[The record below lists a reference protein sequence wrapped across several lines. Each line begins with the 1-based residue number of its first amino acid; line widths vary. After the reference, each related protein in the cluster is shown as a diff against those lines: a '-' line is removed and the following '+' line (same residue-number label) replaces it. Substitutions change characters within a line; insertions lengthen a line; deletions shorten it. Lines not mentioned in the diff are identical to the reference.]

1 MHRTTERFWRCF
13 DKLPEAIQE
22 LANRNFQILKADPK
36 HPSLHFK
43 KVGTFWS
50 ARIGFDHRALA
61 VEDGPDFIWVWIGT
75 HDEYERMIR
84 DKGKS

>member
-13 DKLPEAIQE
+13 AKLPEAVQE
-22 LANRNFQILKADPK
+22 LANRNFQTLKADPK

-50 ARIGFDHRALA
+50 ARIGLDHRAIA

-84 DKGKS
+84 DKG